1 MDYAEIGAH
10 ALTICLGLGLAA
22 AAGFRVF
29 VPLLVMSAASY
40 TGHLQLSHGFEWLG
54 TGGALV
60 VLSTATVLEI
70 LAYYVPW
77 LDNLLDS
84 IAGPAAVVAGSVVA
98 ASAFSDIDPL
108 LKWSLAIIGGG
119 GLAGVMKGATTL
131 ARGASSLTTGGLA
144 NPILSTFE
152 VGASFLLSGFA
163 IVLPLV
169 TFAVVLVVFFFV
181 VKKLIAWLSRRQ
193 RSSAGDVTAVR

>member
-1 MDYAEIGAH
+1 MEYTEMGAH
-10 ALTICLGLGLAA
+10 ALSICLGLGLAA

-40 TGHLQLSHGFEWLG
+40 TGQLELSHGFDWVG
-54 TGGALV
+54 SRAALI
-60 VLSTATVLEI
+60 VLSTATALEI

-84 IAGPAAVVAGSVVA
+84 ISAPAAVVAGSVVA

-119 GLAGVMKGATTL
+119 GLAGIVKGATTL
-131 ARGASSLTTGGLA
+131 ARGASTATTGGLA

-152 VGASFLLSGFA
+152 AGASFLLSGFA
-163 IVLPLV
+163 ILAPFVA
-169 TFAVVLVVFFFV
+169 FAVVVVV
-181 VKKLIAWLSRRQ
+181 VYFIARKLLGWLG
-193 RSSAGDVTAVR
+193 RSPSDPSTVR